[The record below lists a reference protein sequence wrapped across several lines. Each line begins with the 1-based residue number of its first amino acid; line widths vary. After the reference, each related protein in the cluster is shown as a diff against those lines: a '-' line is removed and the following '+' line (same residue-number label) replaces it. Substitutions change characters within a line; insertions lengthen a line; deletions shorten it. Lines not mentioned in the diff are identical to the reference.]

1 MNILEDEKMRGL
13 GFTDHREGTWY
24 LCKRVADMTTLNICI
39 EKDGSHWSEE
49 VLNEF
54 FLQHAFYMDAN
65 EEFKNEVI
73 ANVDKIIST
82 LRKAGLDVSVDHESY
97 TTG

>member
-13 GFTDHREGTWY
+13 GFTDHKEGTWY

-39 EKDGSHWSEE
+39 EKDGSQWSEY
-49 VLNEF
+49 VLDEF
-54 FLQHAFYMDAN
+54 FLQPSFYMDAK
-65 EEFKNEVI
+65 EEFKNEVV

-82 LRKAGLDVSVDHESY
+82 LRKAGLVVSVDHESY